1 MKNESDRITHFS
13 YVFGFSLKSAKIA
26 INFAALHHFKSFPG
40 LPLIR
45 NHTAMLTPPF
55 DPSTPPQPSLTRW
68 SPSATVA
75 AIIERDG
82 RFLLIEEHTP
92 EGLRLNNP
100 AGHLEPGES
109 PLEACVREAR
119 EECAHAFQ
127 PTHLVGI
134 YLSRFQ
140 RHDPSHPLYEDVTY
154 LRFAFAGEL
163 LEHFPSQPL
172 DHGIVRTVWL
182 TSDEVLASAARHR
195 SPLVVQCMQDHLRG
209 QRLPLEAIHTDP
221 SVWRSPL

>member
-1 MKNESDRITHFS
+1 MPFNKPFNKPLNMPSNNPSQGPCD
-13 YVFGFSLKSAKIA
+13 
-26 INFAALHHFKSFPG
+26 NPHH
-40 LPLIR
+40 LPL
-45 NHTAMLTPPF
+45 LK
-55 DPSTPPQPSLTRW
+55 DPQPMNLPPPKPTALATPATTRW
-68 SPSATVA
+68 SPSVTVA

-109 PLEACVREAR
+109 PQEACAREAL
-119 EECAHAFQ
+119 EECGHSFK

-140 RHDPSHPLYEDVTY
+140 RHEPSHPQFEDVTY

-163 LEHFPSQPL
+163 LEHFPSLAL
-172 DHGIVRTVWL
+172 DHGIVRTLWL
-182 TSDEVLASAARHR
+182 SAEEVLASAPRHR

-209 QRLPLEAIHTDP
+209 QRWPLQAVYTDS
-221 SVWRSPL
+221 SVWRSTP